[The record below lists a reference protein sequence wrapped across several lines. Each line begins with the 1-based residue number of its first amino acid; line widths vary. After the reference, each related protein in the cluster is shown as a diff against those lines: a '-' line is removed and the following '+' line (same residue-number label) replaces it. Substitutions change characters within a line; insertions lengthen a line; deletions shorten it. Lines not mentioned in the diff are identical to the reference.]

1 MILGVVYKYKSNSTT
16 ENKMLAQ
23 TLEHNGKTI
32 NIKHDDCA
40 ESPRTWDNLG
50 TMICFH
56 RRYDLGDKHNIDH
69 NDYNSFD
76 EMEKAIE
83 KKYDAV
89 VLPLYLYDHSGITI
103 STSPFSC
110 NWDSGQV
117 GFIAISKEKARNE
130 YGWKAITKKRKELLT
145 LYLEGEVETYDQYL
159 RGDIF
164 GYEILNS
171 DGEIEDS
178 CWGFYGEESAIEEAK
193 AVA

>member
-1 MILGVVYKYKSNSTT
+1 
-16 ENKMLAQ
+16 MLAQ

-32 NIKHDDCA
+32 NIKYDDCP
-40 ESPRTWDNLG
+40 ESPREWDNLG

-56 RRYDLGDKHNIDH
+56 GRYNLGDKHNIDH
-69 NDYNSFD
+69 NDYNSFG
-76 EMEKAIE
+76 EMKKAIE

-110 NWDSGQV
+110 NFDSGQV

-130 YGWKAITKKRKELLT
+130 YGWKNITAKRKERLT

-171 DGEIEDS
+171 DGKLEDS

>member
-1 MILGVVYKYKSNSTT
+1 
-16 ENKMLAQ
+16 MLAQ

-117 GFIAISKEKARNE
+117 GFIAISKEKAREE